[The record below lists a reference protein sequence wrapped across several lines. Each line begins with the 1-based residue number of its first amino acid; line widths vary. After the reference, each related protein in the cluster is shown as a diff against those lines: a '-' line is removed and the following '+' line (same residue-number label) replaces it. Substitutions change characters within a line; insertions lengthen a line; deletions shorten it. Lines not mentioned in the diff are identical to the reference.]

1 MLCQLCN
8 REEAHNFHHL
18 IPRTLHSNK
27 WFKKRYTRD
36 ELRQGIDLCK
46 ACHRAVHDLVPDEK
60 ELGRDYN
67 TLERLRRHPK
77 IDKYLRWK
85 RTKARA
91 GKEADERL
99 HLAPADSQQSPS
111 PPAASGGTV

>member
-27 WFKKRYTRD
+27 WFKKRYTR
-36 ELRQGIDLCK
+36 EQMREGIDLCK

-60 ELGRDYN
+60 ELGRSYN
-67 TLERLRRHPK
+67 TIEKLRKHPK
-77 IDKYLRWK
+77 VDKYLHWK
-85 RTKARA
+85 RTKSRS
-91 GKEADERL
+91 GRETGEG
-99 HLAPADSQQSPS
+99 PANDDDY
-111 PPAASGGTV
+111 